1 VLIDSATVAEKEY
14 LDNLEQMEKKVV
26 LRLRDSVACSAVE
39 QRIKN
44 ENSTTNL
51 ADFKEQV
58 CQHNYMR
65 KRDFHSKERFWFLA
79 LLHRL
84 KYSLKRQ
91 KKIPQA

>member
-51 ADFKEQV
+51 AEFKEQV
-58 CQHNYMR
+58 CQHSYMGR
-65 KRDFHSKERFWFLA
+65 GDFHSKKTFLVFGSPTQTEIFT
-79 LLHRL
+79 
-84 KYSLKRQ
+84 KWT
-91 KKIPQA
+91 